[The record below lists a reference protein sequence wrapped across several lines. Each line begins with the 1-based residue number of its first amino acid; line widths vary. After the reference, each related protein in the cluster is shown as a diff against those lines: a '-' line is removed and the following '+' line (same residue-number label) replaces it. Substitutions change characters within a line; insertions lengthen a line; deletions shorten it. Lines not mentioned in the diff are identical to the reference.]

1 LETLCFTISFMTLRG
16 TAGGYHA
23 KTHWGC
29 FLILMLVYAIFA
41 ITLFFIPKDILRFL
55 SIGFATVGGI
65 AILILSP
72 VDNVNNQFTIEQTKK
87 YKRKTIVFMAVFLVA
102 YVIMIFFDV
111 TIRYAY
117 SISFVM
123 LAVSISLFVGWIK
136 NLIYEKNNG
145 IRVIEWVNSDD

>member
-1 LETLCFTISFMTLRG
+1 MLHKLSQKITDHYVKKNKIDDSERDVYEYCFEVLLSTFLNLLAIIILAVATGLYLETLCFTISFMTLRG

-29 FLILMLVYAIFA
+29 FLILMIVYAIFA

-72 VDNVNNQFTIEQTKK
+72 VDNVNNQFTIEQTK
-87 YKRKTIVFMAVFLVA
+87 
-102 YVIMIFFDV
+102 
-111 TIRYAY
+111 
-117 SISFVM
+117 
-123 LAVSISLFVGWIK
+123 
-136 NLIYEKNNG
+136 
-145 IRVIEWVNSDD
+145 